1 MHLLLQSCGTFLL
14 LIKLLVR
21 KMMGRSMIL
30 WLPEKVDSDGRQL
43 AMCLSSSLMTCK
55 SLRAIVFDHHFS
67 ILAAQ
72 KWRIQEF

>member
-1 MHLLLQSCGTFLL
+1 MGKHASRKNKVVEPLL

-21 KMMGRSMIL
+21 KMMSRSMIL

-55 SLRAIVFDHHFS
+55 S
-67 ILAAQ
+67 
-72 KWRIQEF
+72 